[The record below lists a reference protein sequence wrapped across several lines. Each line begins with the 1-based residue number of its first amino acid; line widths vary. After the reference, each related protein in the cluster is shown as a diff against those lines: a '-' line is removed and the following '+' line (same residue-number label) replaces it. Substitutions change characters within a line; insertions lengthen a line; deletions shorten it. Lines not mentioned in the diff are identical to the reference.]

1 MQYTQNNIIVTDNN
15 GKLLR
20 QTLIN
25 EISYQH
31 GTDISTIDNHGLVE
45 YVAPTSTPLTLDQV
59 YQAKI
64 SEISNA
70 RTEAS
75 NSTFEH
81 DGKTFSANTLA
92 KESILST
99 HGEVLA
105 TSAMPTGWIGAWL
118 DSTGQPYLIANVT
131 QWKAFYN
138 SYYTTGLNLAGKAA
152 MLQSAATVIYND
164 TAKTDNVK
172 ISEINAISW

>member
-1 MQYTQNNIIVTDNN
+1 MTYIYNNNPINRNGVVIADIWYSYDHIIGLTDAGRTALGVTE
-15 GKLLR
+15 
-20 QTLIN
+20 Q
-25 EISYQH
+25 
-31 GTDISTIDNHGLVE
+31 
-45 YVAPTSTPLTLDQV
+45 VAPTPTPPTLDQV

-99 HGEVLA
+99 HGEILA
-105 TSAMPTGWIGAWL
+105 TGAMPTGWIGAWL
-118 DSTGQPYLIANVT
+118 DSSGQPYLIANVT

-138 SYYTTGLNLAGKAA
+138 SYYTTGLNLAGEAA

-172 ISEINAISW
+172 ISEINAIAW

>member
-1 MQYTQNNIIVTDNN
+1 MTYIYNN
-15 GKLLR
+15 KP
-20 QTLIN
+20 IN
-25 EISYQH
+25 H
-31 GTDISTIDNHGLVE
+31 TGLTIDGVWQPLSYYVNLTDADRTSLGITEL
-45 YVAPTSTPLTLDQV
+45 VAPPPAPLTLDQV

-64 SEISNA
+64 SDISNA

-105 TSAMPTGWIGAWL
+105 TNAMPVGWIGAWL
-118 DSTGQPYLIANVT
+118 DSTGQPYLIGNVT
-131 QWKAFYN
+131 QWKSFYN